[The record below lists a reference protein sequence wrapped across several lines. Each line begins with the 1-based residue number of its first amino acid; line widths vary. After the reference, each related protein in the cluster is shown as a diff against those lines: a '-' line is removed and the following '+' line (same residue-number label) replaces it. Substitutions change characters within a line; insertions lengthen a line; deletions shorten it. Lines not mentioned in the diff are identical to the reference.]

1 MRLGQLARKLDIS
14 TSDIVSLLK
23 EHNIEINNHP
33 NVKIEG
39 EREAIVIEEY
49 GFPELEHPTETV
61 FADKPKVEE
70 KQIVIQDQPT
80 PDNLD
85 LQSNAPVTQNEK
97 EDVIIQQ
104 KANPI
109 DHAEDVV
116 AIEQEQSLV
125 ENEKEDTAIEQ
136 KANPIDNDEE
146 VAVTEQKDHPIDNE
160 AELIEKE
167 EELLE
172 KEVASPV
179 PEQKLLIEAKID
191 TDLTI
196 EEEKSAIIDPS
207 NEPSEEEGTE
217 VDDVIRAPKIEL
229 VGLKVVGKI
238 ELPEPKIKEEKP
250 VEPRTKRSAT
260 NGRRESNDEEKEARR
275 IRNREARERRALKA
289 EEKEREERVERDRK
303 SKEVFYRQKLADE
316 AKAKKNRKPKK
327 KKEVIVAQK
336 VKEEPQ
342 PKTLLGKF
350 WKWLNT

>member
-49 GFPELEHPTETV
+49 GFPELELPTETV
-61 FADKPKVEE
+61 FADKSQAEE

-80 PDNLD
+80 PDNFD
-85 LQSNAPVTQNEK
+85 LQSNVPVAQNEK
-97 EDVIIQQ
+97 EDVVIQQ

-109 DHAEDVV
+109 DHAEEVA

-136 KANPIDNDEE
+136 EDNLIDNDEE
-146 VAVTEQKDHPIDNE
+146 FAVIEQEDNPIDNE
-160 AELIEKE
+160 EELIEKE
-167 EELLE
+167 
-172 KEVASPV
+172 VAAPV
-179 PEQKLLIEAKID
+179 PEQKLLIEEKID

-238 ELPEPKIKEEKP
+238 DLPEPKIKEEKP

-316 AKAKKNRKPKK
+316 AKAKKGRKPKK